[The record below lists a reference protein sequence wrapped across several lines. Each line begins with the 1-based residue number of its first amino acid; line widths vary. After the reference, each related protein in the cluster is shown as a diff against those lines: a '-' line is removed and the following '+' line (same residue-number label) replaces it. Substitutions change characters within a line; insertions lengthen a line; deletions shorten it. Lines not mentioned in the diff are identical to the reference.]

1 MTRSRI
7 FQEKGYRW
15 TQSWISVKN
24 GSIWTGDVVLTEDF
38 NNEIDEITSCLKVRL
53 MIKML
58 RGSRFKEEK
67 ENEV

>member
-1 MTRSRI
+1 M
-7 FQEKGYRW
+7 
-15 TQSWISVKN
+15 
-24 GSIWTGDVVLTEDF
+24 VLTEDF